1 MGLAKKMQ
9 YLVLAILWIA
19 WCVLHSAMISVP
31 VIGYLKRRFGRGFR
45 FYRLVFNVVAL
56 ATVTPIGLYERS
68 IEIEWAFWW
77 QDSMVALQALLLAV
91 AFLYFLAGAMHYDL
105 LQFIGI
111 SQIKDGVSRR
121 TLAESGELHTTGVLG
136 VIRHPWYAGAIIV
149 VWARGLTV
157 STLITNIILTVYLI
171 VGTYL
176 EERKLV
182 MEYGDRYRSYQDKVS
197 MFIPY
202 KFLKSKIRKEERIER
217 V

>member
-1 MGLAKKMQ
+1 
-9 YLVLAILWIA
+9 
-19 WCVLHSAMISVP
+19 MISVP

-56 ATVTPIGLYERS
+56 ATVTPICLYERS
-68 IEIEWAFWW
+68 IETEWAFWW

-91 AFLYFLAGAMHYDL
+91 AFLYFFAGAMHYDL

-111 SQIKDGVSRR
+111 SQIRDGVSRK
-121 TLAESGELHTTGVLG
+121 TLAESGELSTTGVLG

-182 MEYGDRYRSYQDKVS
+182 MEYGDKYRSYQDKVS

-202 KFLKSKIRKEERIER
+202 RFLKSKIRKEERIER